1 MIVSIPYLSYYKP
14 QETAKMMGGES
25 THEANSK
32 KTFLT
37 ILLQNFTNKLVLG
50 HVSRLQTEPEN
61 SKLIVERKYGKA
73 WRKTG
78 LRAWCLILGY
88 VKWIRRKS

>member
-1 MIVSIPYLSYYKP
+1 
-14 QETAKMMGGES
+14 MMGGES

-61 SKLIVERKYGKA
+61 SKLIAERKYGEGMEKNSIE
-73 WRKTG
+73 G
-78 LRAWCLILGY
+78 LVLDFGLC
-88 VKWIRRKS
+88 

>member
-1 MIVSIPYLSYYKP
+1 MYHLVIVSIPYLSYYKP

-37 ILLQNFTNKLVLG
+37 LLLLYFTYKLILS

-61 SKLIVERKYGKA
+61 SKLITERKNGEGMEKNSIE
-73 WRKTG
+73 G
-78 LRAWCLILGY
+78 LALDFGLC
-88 VKWIRRKS
+88 

>member
-1 MIVSIPYLSYYKP
+1 
-14 QETAKMMGGES
+14 MGGES

-37 ILLQNFTNKLVLG
+37 ILLQYFTYKLILS

-61 SKLIVERKYGKA
+61 SKLITERKNGEGVEKNSIE
-73 WRKTG
+73 G
-78 LRAWCLILGY
+78 LVLDFGLC
-88 VKWIRRKS
+88 